1 MLQPAEG
8 KGMLPIVGG
17 GLWIKSREY
26 NNIMVY
32 LALIMA
38 AVLTADKKHVRE
50 NRIAHF

>member
-8 KGMLPIVGG
+8 KGMLPIVCG

-38 AVLTADKKHVRE
+38 AVLSDCRQEAR
-50 NRIAHF
+50 